1 MPKVKF
7 LNQKTELEVPQG
19 ANLRKEA
26 MRAGI
31 QLYPGIHKYLN
42 CRGFALCAKCAV
54 LVKEGRE
61 NCSPPGLR
69 ERLRLFL
76 SYLTI
81 GREGQVRLACQT
93 HVVGDI
99 GVETTP
105 KLKM

>member
-1 MPKVKF
+1 V
-7 LNQKTELEVPQG
+7 V
-19 ANLRKEA
+19 
-26 MRAGI
+26 
-31 QLYPGIHKYLN
+31 
-42 CRGFALCAKCAV
+42 
-54 LVKEGRE
+54 VKEGKE